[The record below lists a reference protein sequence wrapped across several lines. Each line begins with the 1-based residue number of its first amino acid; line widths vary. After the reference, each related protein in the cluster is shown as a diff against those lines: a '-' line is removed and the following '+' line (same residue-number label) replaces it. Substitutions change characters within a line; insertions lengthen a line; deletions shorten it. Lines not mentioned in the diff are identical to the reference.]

1 MIELRF
7 PLRDVLALADHAIAA
22 PDHQPSYSNTL
33 DATTPT
39 AALSLVGDE
48 GLYLMSNGMPN
59 QQHPTENSRLHP
71 VYADGY
77 RTSSSKHAVADA
89 IGGDDFVQP
98 LPLLESQPGEA
109 TLHAQLTA
117 AVGDGFDLFVIDLDK
132 TSMQLT
138 LTESRRITR

>member
-22 PDHQPSYSNTL
+22 PGHEPSYSNTL
-33 DATTPT
+33 DGTTPT
-39 AALSLVGDE
+39 AALWLVGDE
-48 GLYLMSNGMPN
+48 GLYLMSNGLPD
-59 QQHPTENSRLHP
+59 QHPTENNRLHP

-77 RTSSSKHAVADA
+77 RTSSSKHAIADE

-109 TLHAQLTA
+109 TLYAQLAA
-117 AVGDGFDLFVIDLDK
+117 AVADGFGLFVIDLDK

-138 LTESRRITR
+138 FAESRGITR